1 VIVLGFDTAT
11 AATAVGLRL
20 PGGEVLQERDD
31 PAPGQRA
38 AHAVRLLPLA
48 HALLSRAELP
58 WEAIDR
64 IAVGTGPGTFTG
76 LRIGVATAR
85 ALSQSL
91 DVPVVAVSSLRALAE
106 HAQPEAGERRVLAA
120 IDARRGEVFA
130 AAWAGDR
137 ELVGP
142 RAIAPE
148 ALAGWVQE
156 LGPVSGGAPWLG
168 VGDGAVRFRS
178 HLQAA
183 GIEVPADGADLHR
196 VSAAAI
202 CRLGVNGPPLA
213 PEAVLPDYRRRP
225 DAEMTASSP
234 ETSRQK

>member
-11 AATAVGLRL
+11 AATAVGLLL
-20 PGGEVLQERDD
+20 PDGEVSEARDD
-31 PAPGQRA
+31 PPAGQRP
-38 AHAVRLLPLA
+38 AHAVRLLPMA
-48 HALLSRAELP
+48 HDLLTRAQLP
-58 WEAIDR
+58 WKAIDR
-64 IAVGTGPGTFTG
+64 VAVGTGPGTFTG

-85 ALSQSL
+85 ALAQSL
-91 DVPVVAVSSLRALAE
+91 GVPVVAVSSLRALAVQ
-106 HAQPEAGERRVLAA
+106 ARPQAGDRPLLAA

-137 ELVGP
+137 ELAGP

-156 LGPVSGGAPWLG
+156 LDPVSGGAPWLG

-183 GIEVPADGADLHR
+183 GIEVPADGAGVHR

-202 CRLGVNGPPLA
+202 CRLGVDGPPLA
-213 PEAVLPDYRRRP
+213 PEAVVPDYRRRP
-225 DAEMTASSP
+225 DAEMTARSP
-234 ETSRQK
+234 ETSRPK